1 MWDWTGFNSK
11 DNYSKNLSLESQDE
25 LYQDK
30 LMQISTDNLV
40 WNAVCA
46 LHQQKLNNDLY
57 IFLSLAPKNIN
68 TFYTEGFF
76 IAHYAWIFSMAV
88 TYIIPSN
95 ISGR

>member
-1 MWDWTGFNSK
+1 
-11 DNYSKNLSLESQDE
+11 
-25 LYQDK
+25 
-30 LMQISTDNLV
+30 MQISTDNLV

-76 IAHYAWIFSMAV
+76 IAHYACMNFLHGFDLHHTFKYFRQV
-88 TYIIPSN
+88 RNIIYYP
-95 ISGR
+95 

>member
-1 MWDWTGFNSK
+1 
-11 DNYSKNLSLESQDE
+11 
-25 LYQDK
+25 
-30 LMQISTDNLV
+30 MQISTDNLV

-76 IAHYAWIFSMAV
+76 IAHYA
-88 TYIIPSN
+88 
-95 ISGR
+95 

>member
-1 MWDWTGFNSK
+1 MTVGLNFILRQAI
-11 DNYSKNLSLESQDE
+11 DNVRLNWLQLQGQYYSKNLSLESQDE

-76 IAHYAWIFSMAV
+76 IAHYA
-88 TYIIPSN
+88 
-95 ISGR
+95 